1 MLFIVLEAVP
11 IIDVAIIVWG
21 ILCIILFFKVWIMCN
36 DVRKIR
42 NHLLERQSQIDLG
55 QPSDDGNEE
64 VIGDGTP
71 KFSVNQVVVVKKDES
86 DFLISYI
93 KKEKGVVKYYDSK
106 SQKFYRE
113 NEIEDYKE
121 YWEKKKQQVAE

>member
-121 YWEKKKQQVAE
+121 YWEKK